1 MMTTDH
7 ENIRDAQQ
15 PHAQQELEDI
25 YQQYDQEQNY
35 MDFTVLKA
43 EIKTIWQFIIQNNSQ
58 IETLI
63 KNEQL
68 QGRQS

>member
-43 EIKTIWQFIIQNNSQ
+43 EIKTIWQFISQNNSQ